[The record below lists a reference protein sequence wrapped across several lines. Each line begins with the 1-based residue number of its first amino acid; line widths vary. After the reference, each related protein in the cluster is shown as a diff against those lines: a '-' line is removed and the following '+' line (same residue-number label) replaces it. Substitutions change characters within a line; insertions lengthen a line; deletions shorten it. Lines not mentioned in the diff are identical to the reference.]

1 MKRHTQGTETSKY
14 LEEKKTK
21 VIPSVAASESGIAQ
35 TKGLAPWGCRT
46 SIWQKFVRR
55 SDLERSGKEGNSPV
69 AKNKRM
75 PRGILSTA
83 GHVKPRRNPA
93 GPSAKAKYYLATDSE
108 AVP

>member
-1 MKRHTQGTETSKY
+1 MQRHTQGTETSKY

-55 SDLERSGKEGNSPV
+55 SDLERSGIEGKSPV
-69 AKNKRM
+69 AKNERM

-93 GPSAKAKYYLATDSE
+93 GPSAKAKYSLVTDSE